1 LQTLGRFNNSKSI
14 LSRTI
19 GSRRPTIGLRIAPM
33 IDLIFLL
40 LIFFIVAVRWRPQED
55 FLPLQL
61 PTANAGTVAQTAVK
75 PEPLIIQI
83 TPTNSGCRVQ
93 IGTSYAVDI
102 PSQNPEQG
110 LASLMEQ
117 IKQCLL
123 EQKRYAS
130 DPVEIICDG
139 KVKWENL
146 VKINNVLYGMG
157 LTDIT
162 FQMTRLG
169 EGADEVTGVIAT
181 PSRSRT
187 EPIKNDKPD

>member
-1 LQTLGRFNNSKSI
+1 MQTLGRFNKGKNI
-14 LSRTI
+14 LNGTI
-19 GSRRPTIGLRIAPM
+19 GLRRPAIGLRIAPM

-40 LIFFIVAVRWRPQED
+40 LIFFIVAVRWRPQEN

-61 PTANAGTVAQTAVK
+61 PTANAGTAVQPTVK
-75 PEPLIIQI
+75 PEPLTIQI

-93 IGTSYAVDI
+93 IGTSYAVNI

-117 IKQCLL
+117 TRQCLL
-123 EQKRYAS
+123 EQKRYAT
-130 DPVEIICDG
+130 DPIEIICAG

-146 VKINNVLYGMG
+146 AKIYNVLYGMG

-162 FQMTRLG
+162 FQMT
-169 EGADEVTGVIAT
+169 
-181 PSRSRT
+181 
-187 EPIKNDKPD
+187 EPTKNDKSD

>member
-1 LQTLGRFNNSKSI
+1 
-14 LSRTI
+14 
-19 GSRRPTIGLRIAPM
+19 M

-40 LIFFIVAVRWRPQED
+40 LIFFIVAVRWRPQEN

-61 PTANAGTVAQTAVK
+61 PTANAGTAVQPTVK
-75 PEPLIIQI
+75 PEPLAFQI
-83 TPTNSGCRVQ
+83 TPTNAGCRVQ
-93 IGTSYAVDI
+93 IGASYAVDI

-117 IKQCLL
+117 TKQCLL
-123 EQKRYAS
+123 EQKRYAT
-130 DPVEIICDG
+130 DPVEIICAG

-146 VKINNVLYGMG
+146 ARIYNVLYGMG

-169 EGADEVTGVIAT
+169 EGADEVTGVKAT

-187 EPIKNDKPD
+187 ESPKNDKPD

>member
-1 LQTLGRFNNSKSI
+1 VQIPVRFNNGKSI
-14 LSRTI
+14 LNGAI
-19 GSRRPTIGLRIAPM
+19 GSRRPAIGLRIAPM

-40 LIFFIVAVRWRPQED
+40 LIFFIVAVRWRPQEN

-61 PTANAGTVAQTAVK
+61 PVANAGTVAQTAVK
-75 PEPLIIQI
+75 PEPLTIQI
-83 TPTNSGCRVQ
+83 TPANSGCRVQ
-93 IGTSYAVDI
+93 IGTSYAVNI
-102 PSQNPEQG
+102 PSQNPEHG

-130 DPVEIICDG
+130 DPVEIVCAG

-146 VKINNVLYGMG
+146 ARIYNVLYGMG

-162 FQMTRLG
+162 FQMT
-169 EGADEVTGVIAT
+169 
-181 PSRSRT
+181 
-187 EPIKNDKPD
+187 EPTKNDTSD

>member
-1 LQTLGRFNNSKSI
+1 
-14 LSRTI
+14 
-19 GSRRPTIGLRIAPM
+19 M
-33 IDLIFLL
+33 IDMIFILL
-40 LIFFIVAVRWRPQED
+40 LFFIVAVRWKPQEN

-61 PTANAGTVAQTAVK
+61 PAANAGTVVQTAVK
-75 PEPLIIQI
+75 PEPLTIQI
-83 TPTNSGCRVQ
+83 TPTNAGCRVQ
-93 IGTSYAVDI
+93 IGTSYAVNI

-117 IKQCLL
+117 TKQCLL

-130 DPVEIICDG
+130 DPVEIICAG

-146 VKINNVLYGMG
+146 ARIYNVLYGMG

-169 EGADEVTGVIAT
+169 EGADEVTGAIAT

-187 EPIKNDKPD
+187 ESPKNDASD

>member
-1 LQTLGRFNNSKSI
+1 MQTLGRFNNGKSI
-14 LSRTI
+14 LSRAI

-40 LIFFIVAVRWRPQED
+40 LIFFIVAVRWRPQEN

-61 PTANAGTVAQTAVK
+61 PTANAGTVTQTAVK
-75 PEPLIIQI
+75 PEPLVIQI
-83 TPTNSGCRVQ
+83 TPTDAGCRVQ
-93 IGTSYAVDI
+93 IGASYVVNI

-117 IKQCLL
+117 TRQCLL
-123 EQKRYAS
+123 EQKRYAT
-130 DPVEIICDG
+130 DPVEIICAG

-146 VKINNVLYGMG
+146 ARIYNVLYGMG

-162 FQMTRLG
+162 FQMT
-169 EGADEVTGVIAT
+169 
-181 PSRSRT
+181 
-187 EPIKNDKPD
+187 EPTKNDKPD

>member
-1 LQTLGRFNNSKSI
+1 MQTLGRFNKDKSI
-14 LSRTI
+14 LNRTI
-19 GSRRPTIGLRIAPM
+19 GLRRPAIGLRIAPM

-40 LIFFIVAVRWRPQED
+40 LIFFIVAVRWRPQEN

-61 PTANAGTVAQTAVK
+61 PVANAGTVAQTVIK
-75 PEPLIIQI
+75 PEPLTIQI
-83 TPTNSGCRVQ
+83 TPINSGCLVQ
-93 IGTSYAVDI
+93 IGTSYAVNI
-102 PSQNPEQG
+102 SSQNPEQG

-117 IKQCLL
+117 TRQCLL
-123 EQKRYAS
+123 EQKRYAT
-130 DPVEIICDG
+130 DPVEIICAG

-146 VKINNVLYGMG
+146 ARIYNVLYGMG

-187 EPIKNDKPD
+187 EPTKNDKPD

>member
-1 LQTLGRFNNSKSI
+1 
-14 LSRTI
+14 
-19 GSRRPTIGLRIAPM
+19 M

-40 LIFFIVAVRWRPQED
+40 LIFFILAVRWRPQEN

-61 PTANAGTVAQTAVK
+61 PVANAGTAIQPTVK
-75 PEPLIIQI
+75 PEPLSIQI
-83 TPTNSGCRVQ
+83 TPTNAGCRVQ
-93 IGTSYAVDI
+93 IGASYAVNI

-117 IKQCLL
+117 TRQCLL
-123 EQKRYAS
+123 EQKRYAT
-130 DPVEIICDG
+130 DPVEIICAA

-146 VKINNVLYGMG
+146 VKICNVLYGMG

-169 EGADEVTGVIAT
+169 EGADEVTGVTAT

-187 EPIKNDKPD
+187 ESPKNDNSD

>member
-1 LQTLGRFNNSKSI
+1 VQIPGYSNKGKSI
-14 LSRTI
+14 LNGTI

-40 LIFFIVAVRWRPQED
+40 LLFFIVAVRWRPQEN

-75 PEPLIIQI
+75 PEPLTIQI

-93 IGTSYAVDI
+93 IGVSYAVNI

-117 IKQCLL
+117 TRQCLL
-123 EQKRYAS
+123 EQKRYAT
-130 DPVEIICDG
+130 DPVEIICAG

-146 VKINNVLYGMG
+146 ARIYNVLYGMG

-162 FQMTRLG
+162 FQMT
-169 EGADEVTGVIAT
+169 
-181 PSRSRT
+181 
-187 EPIKNDKPD
+187 EPTKNDKPD

>member
-1 LQTLGRFNNSKSI
+1 LQTLGRFNNGKSI
-14 LSRTI
+14 LSRAI

-40 LIFFIVAVRWRPQED
+40 LIFFILAVRWRPQEN

-61 PTANAGTVAQTAVK
+61 PVANAGTAIQPTVK
-75 PEPLIIQI
+75 PEPLSIQI
-83 TPTNSGCRVQ
+83 TPTNAGCRVQ
-93 IGTSYAVDI
+93 IGASYAVNI

-117 IKQCLL
+117 TRQCLL
-123 EQKRYAS
+123 EQKRYAT
-130 DPVEIICDG
+130 DPVEIICAG

-146 VKINNVLYGMG
+146 ARIYNVLYGMG

-162 FQMTRLG
+162 FQMT
-169 EGADEVTGVIAT
+169 
-181 PSRSRT
+181 
-187 EPIKNDKPD
+187 EPPKNDKSD